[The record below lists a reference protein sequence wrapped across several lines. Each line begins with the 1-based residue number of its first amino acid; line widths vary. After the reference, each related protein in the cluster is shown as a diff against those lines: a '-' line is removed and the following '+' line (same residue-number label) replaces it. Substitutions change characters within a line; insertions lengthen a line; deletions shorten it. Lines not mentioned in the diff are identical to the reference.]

1 MAATRYSGIRARD
14 TDRADVCG
22 LLDAALTD
30 GQLTEEEHAARTAQ
44 AMRAKSFGE
53 LDDIF
58 GDLQIPDDLVDAPV
72 VRVDRRRPR
81 RWLAPL
87 AVVVAAAVAGAVVGG
102 ITRGAADSPKL
113 PGLPGARGHSEP
125 SEHVPMLTTGAG
137 LAYFIAEYRAEFGD
151 TKADEVTLYPEYVLV
166 TRQVRDNPTVTARY
180 HYDGNFDKP
189 TTTPGRKPDVRTLD
203 LATMDV
209 PALAGLLAGAAQ
221 TTKVRG
227 GTVTHAA
234 AEFDSSATAGA
245 GPVFRMHTTNQAGA
259 SGSLIVSFA
268 GEPLR
273 VNVTTG

>member
-87 AVVVAAAVAGAVVGG
+87 AVIVAAAVAGAVVGG
-102 ITRGAADSPKL
+102 ITRSAADSPKL

-125 SEHVPMLTTGAG
+125 SEHVPVLTTGAG

-151 TKADEVTLYPEYVLV
+151 TEADEVTLYPEYVLV
-166 TRQVRDNPTVTARY
+166 TRQARDNPTATARY

-189 TTTPGRKPDVRTLD
+189 TT
-203 LATMDV
+203 
-209 PALAGLLAGAAQ
+209 
-221 TTKVRG
+221 KVQG
-227 GTVTHAA
+227 GTVTHAG
-234 AEFDSSATAGA
+234 AEFDSSAPAGA
-245 GPVFRMHTTNQAGA
+245 GPVFRIHTTNQAGA
-259 SGSLIVSFA
+259 SGSLIVSFT

-273 VNVTTG
+273 VDVATG